1 MGKLSLLI
9 LPKSENFLSEKSF
22 FMWADFLSP
31 FFSLHENRFIYG
43 WFFSL
48 QFVFG
53 TCTYD
58 YLACIKLGCPFSST
72 SIERYTNRCKKWLGN
87 KSEACWESLLV
98 ASSAR
103 QAILCL
109 ARLVWLEK
117 LKFVE
122 VCTPMDH
129 WTALNCKVC
138 RNVIVPA
145 CSRRLRSH
153 IKIFWGKAEFA

>member
-1 MGKLSLLI
+1 
-9 LPKSENFLSEKSF
+9 
-22 FMWADFLSP
+22 MWADFLSP
-31 FFSLHENRFIYG
+31 FFSLNENRFIYG

-58 YLACIKLGCPFSST
+58 YLACITWLSFFFHQHWAIQKS
-72 SIERYTNRCKKWLGN
+72 CKKVTRNRL
-87 KSEACWESLLV
+87 EACWVLLV
-98 ASSAR
+98 ASSTR

-109 ARLVWLEK
+109 VRLVWLEK

-129 WTALNCKVC
+129 WTALNCKVGTLLS
-138 RNVIVPA
+138 RLVPVDFA
-145 CSRRLRSH
+145 VTW
-153 IKIFWGKAEFA
+153 KIFWGKPNLHKKVIAWNIKL